1 MYTDTG
7 TLQYQAPEM
16 HGNEGYNNK
25 VDMWSIGILAYQL
38 LTGSIPF
45 NFET

>member
-16 HGNEGYNNK
+16 HANEGYNSR
-25 VDMWSIGILAYQL
+25 VDLWAIGILSYQL

-45 NFET
+45 